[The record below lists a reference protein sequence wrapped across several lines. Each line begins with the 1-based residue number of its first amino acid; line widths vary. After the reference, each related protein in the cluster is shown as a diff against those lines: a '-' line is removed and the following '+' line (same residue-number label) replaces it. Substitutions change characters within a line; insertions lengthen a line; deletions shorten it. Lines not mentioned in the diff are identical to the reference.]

1 MKNAYIVIGS
11 LFGDEGKGRITD
23 LLCAKHP
30 STINV
35 RFNGGAQAS
44 HTVVTPEGKRHAFR
58 HFGSGTFTKAPTYLS
73 ADFIVN
79 IYAFSEERRKLT
91 SEFGIQ
97 PIVYVNPNSVV
108 TTIWDMYINQAIETV
123 RGEERH
129 GSCGM
134 GINETMHRSK
144 YEEYKITVMDL
155 LYQEKLREKLER
167 IQNEYVP
174 MRLKNK
180 YHVLIEELPEEY
192 RALFENKEN
201 INMTIFYA
209 QEFLENVQIMGDFI
223 LNKFE
228 NVVFEGAQGL
238 MLDQGNEKFW
248 PNVTTSNTGIKN
260 VMQILNALKFNG
272 NLEIYYI
279 SRCYATRHG
288 RGLFP
293 TEVEGKLYKNIVD
306 LTNVPNEFQEGLRF
320 GILDIDLLK
329 YGINRDLQN
338 LKFPAQINMVLTCF
352 DQLDEL
358 GAKYIFEGKE
368 ENVSKKQ
375 FLTQVSSILKKNI
388 DGLRNIYISKGAKRE
403 ELIKYYLEVTQVN

>member
-44 HTVVTPEGKRHAFR
+44 HTVVTPEGERHAFR
-58 HFGSGTFTKAPTYLS
+58 HFGSGTFAKVPTYLS
-73 ADFIVN
+73 EDFIVN
-79 IYAFSEERRKLT
+79 IYAFSEERRNLI
-91 SEFGIQ
+91 SEFRIK
-97 PIVYVNPNSVV
+97 PNVYVNPNSVV
-108 TTIWDMYINQAIETV
+108 TTLWDMYINQVIETI
-123 RGEERH
+123 REEKRH

-144 YEEYKITVMDL
+144 YEEYRITVMDL
-155 LYQEKLREKLER
+155 LNLEKLGKKLEK

-180 YHVLIEELPEEY
+180 YHISIEELPEEY
-192 RALFENKEN
+192 KALFENEEN

-209 QEFLENVQIMGDFI
+209 QEFLENVQIMGDFV
-223 LNKFE
+223 LKKFD

-238 MLDQGNEKFW
+238 MLDQGNERFW
-248 PNVTTSNTGIKN
+248 PNVTTSNTGMKN
-260 VMQILNALKFNG
+260 VMKILNNLNFKG

-293 TEVEGKLYKNIVD
+293 TEVEGKPYENIVD

-320 GILDIDLLK
+320 GILDVDLLK
-329 YGINRDLQN
+329 YGINKDLQN
-338 LKFPAQINMVLTCF
+338 LKFPAQIGMVITCF
-352 DQLDEL
+352 DQLDEF
-358 GAKYIFEGKE
+358 GVKYVFEGKE
-368 ENVSKKQ
+368 EIVSKKQ

-388 DGLRNIYISKGAKRE
+388 DGLRNIYISKGEKRE
-403 ELIKYYLEVTQVN
+403 NLIKLNEENCQME